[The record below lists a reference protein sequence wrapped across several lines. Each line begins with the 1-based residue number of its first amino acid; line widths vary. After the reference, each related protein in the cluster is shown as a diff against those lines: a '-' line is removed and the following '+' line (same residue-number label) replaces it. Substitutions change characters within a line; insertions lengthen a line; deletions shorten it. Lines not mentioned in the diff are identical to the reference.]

1 MQTAQDGLH
10 ATEAPVLMTTSESLS
25 DAALI
30 SKIRW
35 RLLPLMFAA
44 YIIAYI
50 DRVNIGFAALQM
62 NPHLGFSATV
72 YGLGAGVFFIG
83 YFIFEVPSNLIMERV
98 GARLW
103 MTRIMMTWGVICSAM
118 MFVRGPQSFYGL
130 RFLLGVAEAGFFP
143 GIVLYL
149 TYWIPSRRRS

>member
-1 MQTAQDGLH
+1 MLAREQPSTMQTAQDGRH
-10 ATEAPVLMTTSESLS
+10 ATETPVLITPSESLS

-83 YFIFEVPSNLIMERV
+83 YFIFEVPSNLI
-98 GARLW
+98 L
-103 MTRIMMTWGVICSAM
+103 
-118 MFVRGPQSFYGL
+118 
-130 RFLLGVAEAGFFP
+130 
-143 GIVLYL
+143 
-149 TYWIPSRRRS
+149 